1 MTMVEK
7 KAKKKERKS
16 VISDDQTSEA
26 LDKISNEQSTDG
38 KEKNLNSKQRKP
50 TLFKQ
55 KLRKMICTD
64 IAFVALLPQKND
76 VVHTV
81 RSRN

>member
-1 MTMVEK
+1 MSMVEK

-50 TLFKQ
+50 TLF
-55 KLRKMICTD
+55 
-64 IAFVALLPQKND
+64 
-76 VVHTV
+76 
-81 RSRN
+81 